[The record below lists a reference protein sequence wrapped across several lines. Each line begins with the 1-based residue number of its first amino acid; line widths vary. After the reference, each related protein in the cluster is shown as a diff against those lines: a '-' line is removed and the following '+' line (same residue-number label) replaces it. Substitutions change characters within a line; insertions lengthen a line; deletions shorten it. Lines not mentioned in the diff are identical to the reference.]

1 MHDCC
6 HLLGSL
12 VTNASGDVCESVADG
27 AADVIPVAQLKLV
40 PQLFRSE
47 PQLEPPDLTGV
58 AVAEVYGTEAA
69 GFARGV
75 PDRQPAKLVALDDF
89 GAFVI
94 NSDLAIW
101 RLAMAPAL
109 RPVTRLPLDIVAVP
123 SK

>member
-1 MHDCC
+1 MTASNSRQRLCTGQRAR
-6 HLLGSL
+6 LLSSVGSL
-12 VTNASGDVCESVADG
+12 ETNASGDVCESVADG

-58 AVAEVYGTEAA
+58 AVAEVYGTVAA

-94 NSDLAIW
+94 NSDLAVGDG
-101 RLAMAPAL
+101 PG
-109 RPVTRLPLDIVAVP
+109 P
-123 SK
+123 